1 MSTELAPVFEFPT
14 ELATSRDDLIMAW
27 LAGRNE
33 ATQLGYL
40 SDLGQ
45 FQLWTRAPT
54 VHAAVEA
61 LLRAGPGRANEI
73 IISYHAYMKE
83 KSVITDGK
91 EFKGLSSATIN
102 RRLAAIRSIVKF
114 GRTIGLINWSLD
126 VSNEK
131 KSKDEKRRDTSGPD
145 LADTRLLFRAAD
157 AMGDGKLAKR
167 DRAIAA
173 LLFDLGLRRAE
184 VCRLDLADV
193 ELNLDLSGSHP
204 LAVWVIGKGKTERK
218 RITLPKPTAEL
229 LLCWIDV
236 RGYERGPL
244 FHRCDGHDVDPD
256 AHITGET
263 IRGITARLS
272 AMAGL
277 KRVRPHGLRHSAAT
291 TLLDQGC
298 RVQDVQKFGRWATLD
313 MVLTY
318 EDARHD
324 TAGELAGLLARR
336 RQDSKGKPRRP

>member
-14 ELATSRDDLIMAW
+14 ALAASKNDVIERW

-45 FQLWTRAPT
+45 FQLWARAPT

-73 IISYHAYMKE
+73 IITYHAYMKE
-83 KSVITDGK
+83 KLVITDGK
-91 EFKGLSSATIN
+91 EFKGLSASTIN
-102 RRLAAIRSIVKF
+102 RRLAAIRSIIKF

-126 VSNEK
+126 VRNERK
-131 KSKDEKRRDTSGPD
+131 TRGENRRDTRGPD
-145 LADTRLLFRAAD
+145 LADTRLLFRTAA
-157 AMGDGKLAKR
+157 AMGHHKLAIR
-167 DRAIAA
+167 DRAILAM
-173 LLFDLGLRRAE
+173 LFDLGLRRAE
-184 VCRLDLADV
+184 VCNLDLADV
-193 ELNLDLSGSHP
+193 ELDLPITNP
-204 LAVWVIGKGKTERK
+204 LAVWVIGKGRTERE
-218 RITLPKPTAEL
+218 RMTLPDATAGL
-229 LLCWIDV
+229 LMRWIEV
-236 RGYERGPL
+236 RGNEPGPL
-244 FHRCDGHDVDPD
+244 FQRCDGHDVSPD
-256 AHITGET
+256 VRITGET

-277 KRVRPHGLRHSAAT
+277 KRVRPHGLRHAAAT
-291 TLLDQGC
+291 TLLNEGR

-336 RQDSKGKPRRP
+336 RQDRGKPRP

>member
-1 MSTELAPVFEFPT
+1 
-14 ELATSRDDLIMAW
+14 MAW

-73 IISYHAYMKE
+73 IISYRAYMKE
-83 KSVITDGK
+83 KHVITDGN
-91 EFKGLSSATIN
+91 EFKGLSNATIN

-157 AMGDGKLAKR
+157 RMGDRKLARR

-184 VCRLDLADV
+184 VCKLDLADV
-193 ELNLDLSGSHP
+193 ELNLDLPITRP
-204 LAVWVIGKGKTERK
+204 LEGAVWVLGKGKTERQAHHPAWTDC
-218 RITLPKPTAEL
+218 RVALEL
-229 LLCWIDV
+229 D
-236 RGYERGPL
+236 RGP
-244 FHRCDGHDVDPD
+244 RQG
-256 AHITGET
+256 T
-263 IRGITARLS
+263 RTALPS
-272 AMAGL
+272 
-277 KRVRPHGLRHSAAT
+277 VRRS
-291 TLLDQGC
+291 
-298 RVQDVQKFGRWATLD
+298 
-313 MVLTY
+313 
-318 EDARHD
+318 
-324 TAGELAGLLARR
+324 
-336 RQDSKGKPRRP
+336 